1 MNTLDWELLVVLY
14 EKKSIT
20 KAAESLYMTQ
30 SALTKRLRSIEE
42 EWKTPVVRRNSKG
55 VVFTDNGKYLV
66 GRARIIMDVIQET
79 KAHFHSNYHEKEL
92 LKIGVPN
99 SYARLHF
106 PRLLNA
112 YMKSHNELQFKTIS
126 NSSDIIIKQLVE
138 GTLDI
143 GIICGDYPFVGE
155 KILMFREDL
164 QVICPHHTR
173 LDEIEHLPL
182 IESYFNPMVKSVVD
196 QWWKQYFGS
205 MPHEAHKVPYAD
217 IAIEMVEHG
226 LGVTFVFG
234 TDWNCNPQKVQ
245 LMPILDAGGEPI
257 SRSVWMMFSDRCFT
271 SPAITDFVTFA
282 ENFYQIN

>member
-1 MNTLDWELLVVLY
+1 MNTIDWELLVLLY

-30 SALTKRLRSIEE
+30 SALTKRLRSIEQ
-42 EWKTPVVRRNSKG
+42 EWKIEVVRRNSKG

-66 GRARIIMDVIQET
+66 GRARIIMDVILET
-79 KAHFHSNYHEKEL
+79 RSHFQDHSHEKEL

-106 PRLLNA
+106 PKLLKA
-112 YMKSHNELQFKTIS
+112 YMKSYNELQFKTIS
-126 NSSDIIIKQLVE
+126 NSSDVIIRQLVE

-155 KILMFREDL
+155 KILMFEEDL
-164 QVICPHHTR
+164 HVIAPHNVS

-226 LGVTFVFG
+226 LGVSFLFG
-234 TDWNCNPQKVQ
+234 TDWNCNRDKVQ
-245 LMPILDAGGEPI
+245 MMPVPDVNGDSI
-257 SRSVWMMFSDRCFT
+257 SRRVWMMFSDRCFT